1 MKCSG
6 WACPSQVKK
15 ACHNLYTMKHTCAYK
30 IGIVFVCP
38 RTFTKWRRSLEA
50 TMLKQDNRTVPEF
63 TGSDARINELLDFM
77 HEIADLSAL
86 GSIAEWDQ
94 NTAMPAGATPVRG
107 FQMATIKGVLHERWT
122 STRLGSLLSEL
133 RQKVQEASFSDAD
146 RGLVREALR
155 GYERA
160 TKLPRKLVE
169 EIARV
174 QAESFDAWRRAREN
188 NDFASFAPWLSRTV
202 ALERE
207 VADRLGF
214 VETRYDALLDEYEP
228 GMTTRKLDALFKS
241 VRETSKGLLQ
251 RIEASGNTIDASCL
265 EGEFP
270 VAQQI
275 ALCERVLRGMGYDFS
290 RGQVAQS
297 PHPFTTSFGSP
308 FDVRVTVHPD
318 EHYLQAS
325 IMAAIHEGGH
335 ALYEQASA
343 PTLVRTPV
351 AGGASM
357 GAQESQS
364 RLWENSI
371 GRSEPYWQ
379 GQYSAVRE
387 TFPAQFAQVDV
398 ATFARALNKV
408 QPSLIRIEADEVTYN
423 LHIIVRFELEK
434 ALINGDVAVE
444 SLPRLWNEK
453 YREYLG
459 VEPANDAQGVLQDI
473 HWTSGF
479 GYFPTYTLGNLF
491 AAQIFHT
498 LQAAFPDFD
507 SRLAS
512 GDTAF
517 ILTWL
522 REHMY
527 AVGAIYLPEELMQRV
542 TGEVPN
548 PEYVTRYLTNKFEKI
563 YNLSE

>member
-1 MKCSG
+1 
-6 WACPSQVKK
+6 
-15 ACHNLYTMKHTCAYK
+15 
-30 IGIVFVCP
+30 
-38 RTFTKWRRSLEA
+38 
-50 TMLKQDNRTVPEF
+50 MLKQDNITVPEF
-63 TGSDARINELLDFM
+63 TRSDASINELLDLM

-94 NTAMPAGATPVRG
+94 NTAMPAGATQVRG

-122 STRLGSLLSEL
+122 SSRLGDLLGEL
-133 RQKVQEASFSDAD
+133 PQKVQKDSFSDAD

-174 QAESFDAWRRAREN
+174 QAGSFDAWRRAREN

-228 GMTTRKLDALFKS
+228 GMTTSKLDALFKP
-241 VRETSKGLLQ
+241 VRETSKRLLQ
-251 RIEASGNTIDASCL
+251 RIEASGNVIDASCL

-270 VAQQI
+270 VAQQVV
-275 ALCERVLRGMGYDFS
+275 LSERVLRDMGYDFS

-308 FDVRVTVHPD
+308 FDVRLTVHPD
-318 EHYLQAS
+318 KHYLQPS
-325 IMAAIHEGGH
+325 VMAAIH
-335 ALYEQASA
+335 
-343 PTLVRTPV
+343 
-351 AGGASM
+351 
-357 GAQESQS
+357 
-364 RLWENSI
+364 
-371 GRSEPYWQ
+371 
-379 GQYSAVRE
+379 
-387 TFPAQFAQVDV
+387 
-398 ATFARALNKV
+398 
-408 QPSLIRIEADEVTYN
+408 
-423 LHIIVRFELEK
+423 
-434 ALINGDVAVE
+434 GDVAVE
-444 SLPRLWNEK
+444 SLPRLWNAK

-491 AAQIFHT
+491 ASQIFHT

-512 GDTAF
+512 GDTSF

-527 AVGAIYLPEELMQRV
+527 AVGAIYLPEDLMLRV

-548 PEYVTRYLTNKFEKI
+548 PEYFTRYLTNKFEKI
-563 YNLSE
+563 YNLSEID

>member
-1 MKCSG
+1 MSARALSIMFKRS
-6 WACPSQVKK
+6 
-15 ACHNLYTMKHTCAYK
+15 
-30 IGIVFVCP
+30 
-38 RTFTKWRRSLEA
+38 SLEVA
-50 TMLKQDNRTVPEF
+50 MLKQDNKTVTEF
-63 TGSDARINELLDFM
+63 TNSDASINELLDLT

-94 NTAMPAGATPVRG
+94 NTAMPAEATQVRG
-107 FQMATIKGVLHERWT
+107 FQMATLQGTLHERWT
-122 STRLGSLLSEL
+122 SSRLGDLLGEL
-133 RQKVQEASFSDAD
+133 RQKVQQASFSDAD

-155 GYERA
+155 GYEQA

-169 EIARV
+169 EMART
-174 QAESFDAWRRAREN
+174 QAGSFNAWRRAREN
-188 NDFASFAPWLSRTV
+188 NDFASFAPWLSRTI
-202 ALERE
+202 ALQRE

-214 VETRYDALLDEYEP
+214 VEARYDALLDQYEP
-228 GMTTRKLDALFKS
+228 GMTTSKLDVLFRP
-241 VRETSKGLLQ
+241 VRETSTRLVQ
-251 RIEASGNTIDASCL
+251 RIESSGNTIDASFL

-270 VAQQI
+270 VAQQMV
-275 ALCERVLRGMGYDFS
+275 LCERVLRGMEYDFS

-308 FDVRVTVHPD
+308 FDVRLTVHPD
-318 EHYLQAS
+318 EHHLQAS

-335 ALYEQASA
+335 ALYEQGSA
-343 PTLVRTPV
+343 PTLVRTLV

-357 GAQESQS
+357 GAHESQS
-364 RLWENSI
+364 RLWENAI

-379 GQYSAVRE
+379 GQYAAVRE
-387 TFPAQFAQVDV
+387 TFPEQFAHVNV
-398 ATFARALNKV
+398 ASFARALNKV

-444 SLPRLWNEK
+444 SLPRLWNAK

-479 GYFPTYTLGNLF
+479 GYFPTYTLGNLY

-498 LQAAFPDFD
+498 LQAAFPDFNA
-507 SRLAS
+507 RLAS

-527 AVGAIYLPEELMQRV
+527 AVGGIYLPEELMQRV
-542 TGEVPN
+542 TGELPN
-548 PEYVTRYLTNKFEKI
+548 PDYFTRYLTGKFEKI
-563 YNLSE
+563 YNLPQID